1 VQSKYV
7 TAFLFTCICLL
18 VITGCE
24 TLDLGPGP
32 TVIMGPNQP
41 AKQKQQDVA
50 YKKERLTAPDEDAP
64 LSPTPPSARQT
75 VLAENLDGSPSGQR
89 TALTGVRT
97 RPEMIFT
104 GKVTRLDM
112 TSRTIAVQSS
122 DKHLAFDLV
131 NPTLRGYES
140 VNDIKIGDIV
150 SLGYISNAIAIAKGE
165 TFPED
170 LKPQTVADDL
180 STPKVN
186 GRRSKQTANNRG
198 APVRVKYKINRM
210 SFAEV
215 DNNKDGK
222 ISPVELG
229 TVLPSVTME
238 KFKQYD
244 RNGDGFLDANE
255 YKAVRK

>member
-1 VQSKYV
+1 MRSKYV
-7 TAFLFTCICLL
+7 PTFLFICICLL

-32 TVIMGPNQP
+32 TVIMGPKP
-41 AKQKQQDVA
+41 PPKQKQQDVA
-50 YKKERLTAPDEDAP
+50 YEKQRLTAPDEEAP
-64 LSPTPPSARQT
+64 LAPTPPSATQT
-75 VLAENLDGSPSGQR
+75 VRAENLDGSPAGQR

-97 RPEMIFT
+97 KPEMIFT

-112 TSRTIAVQSS
+112 TSRTIAVLTS

-131 NPTLRGYES
+131 SPTLRGYES
-140 VNDIKIGDIV
+140 VNDIKVGDIV
-150 SLGYISNAIAIAKGE
+150 SLGYISNSIAIAKGG

-180 STPKVN
+180 SPSKVS
-186 GRRSKQTANNRG
+186 GKRSKQSAGNRNG
-198 APVRVKYKINRM
+198 LVRVKYKVNRM

-238 KFKQYD
+238 QFKQYD